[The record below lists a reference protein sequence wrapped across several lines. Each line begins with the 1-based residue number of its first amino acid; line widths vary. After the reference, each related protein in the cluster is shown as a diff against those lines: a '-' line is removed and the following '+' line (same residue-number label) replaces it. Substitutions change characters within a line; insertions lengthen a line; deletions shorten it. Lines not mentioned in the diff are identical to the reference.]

1 MKNKDIANVVASL
14 PQSKAVGDMA
24 YWNKVIPSYVDL
36 VIEKIVMA
44 YDWDFAMDE
53 YSSVTSVSGTADYTL
68 TGKNNSLRDIVSI
81 RYGTKKTVLS
91 KMRTLDADEAL
102 QGNPSLPDVSSWYQ
116 ALRNA
121 QGFPIVTLVAT
132 PASTGDVL
140 RVRYRVKSIS
150 LDRFPSEFDYVI
162 ALGVMAWVHPD
173 YMGLFNRALKGMVK
187 RYSLG
192 GKDYQPVSFD
202 PHIMGTNRKKASL
215 NRGSRR
221 QRVDT

>member
-1 MKNKDIANVVASL
+1 
-14 PQSKAVGDMA
+14 MA
-24 YWNKVIPSYVDL
+24 YWKQVIPSYVDL
-36 VIEKIVMA
+36 VIEKVVMA

-91 KMRTLDADEAL
+91 KMRTLDADSAL
-102 QGNPSLPDVSSWYQ
+102 QGNPSLSGVTSYYQ

-132 PASTGDVL
+132 PASTGDTL
-140 RVRYRVKSIS
+140 FVRYRVKSVP

-162 ALGVMAWVHPD
+162 AMGVLAWVNPE
-173 YMGLFNRALKGMVK
+173 YMGLFERALKGMVK

-192 GKDYQPVSFD
+192 GKDYQPVSYD
-202 PHIMGTNRKKASL
+202 PHIMRTNRKKAAL